1 MSPMTDRSAPIEVPA
16 PPYIVERFDGYTRP
30 SPDTEW
36 LLPLGNG
43 GFAMGTAALVNR
55 RKYHALLVGSTNPP
69 VERLSVLAGLD
80 LCASVGAGAPAD
92 LSTRRLA
99 DGSMVGSGA
108 ASLVRMEKSPTRCV
122 WFFRVQGVEIAMAL
136 GVGWKRNQCV
146 VRYTVGARSAPVRLS
161 LTPRVTLRDFHGTLP
176 RNDAGAYTLEQ
187 AGRLLRVTR
196 GGRTLRMECSAGSFS
211 ASPRVSDA
219 VLLDFESERHQDDT
233 ERVFLPGEFV
243 VEVPSGSDDF
253 AFTVAAA
260 LEPDGPDH
268 TLLDSDE
275 RESHLERVRG
285 SFVRRHPKA
294 KMLVPLVDA
303 ADDFLADRIVDGE
316 RLTTVIAGFPWFAD
330 WGRDTMISMVG
341 LMISSGRHD
350 DARSCLRA
358 FARYVDQGMIPNHFD
373 DYGGP
378 PHYNTVDAS
387 LWFIHACAEY
397 RRASGDERAYADLL
411 LPACLQVV
419 EHYRKGTRFGIR
431 MDPADGLI
439 MAGDETTQLTWMDAK
454 RDGVVFTPRHGKPV
468 EISALWHHG
477 LVLVSEALR
486 RSDPKKSEDLASLA
500 ARVGESFRRLFV
512 DEKAGRLHD
521 CLQPDGKGGWKP
533 VAQVR
538 PNQVFAAALEH
549 SPLTLAQRRMVV
561 GDVRGRL
568 LTPVG
573 LRTLDAG
580 DPGYEARFD
589 GDMMSRD
596 RAYHNGTVWPWLL
609 GAYGEA
615 VLRAGEFSAESRSE
629 VLRAVQPLIAS
640 LSANCLGQIGEVY
653 DAEPDV
659 RGVRREQ
666 ACVAQAWSVA
676 EPLRVALMALE

>member
-1 MSPMTDRSAPIEVPA
+1 MALMDERRPAIEVPA
-16 PPYIVERFDGYTRP
+16 PPYTVDRFDGHTRP

-43 GFAMGTAALVNR
+43 GFAMGTASLVNR
-55 RKYHALLVGSTNPP
+55 RKYHGLLVASTNPP

-80 LCASVGAGAPAD
+80 LRVRAGNGAEIE
-92 LSTRRLA
+92 LFTHRLA
-99 DGSMVGSGA
+99 DGTLVGRGA
-108 ASLVRMEKSPTRCV
+108 GALVRMEKRSTRCL
-122 WFFRVQGVEIAMAL
+122 WRFRADGFEISKELA
-136 GVGWKRNQCV
+136 VGWKRNACA
-146 VRYTVGARSAPVRLS
+146 VRYTVGALAMPLRLS
-161 LTPRVTLRDFHGTLP
+161 LTPRVALRDFHVTLSENEVS
-176 RNDAGAYTLEQ
+176 RYAADAGA
-187 AGRLLRVTR
+187 RSVRVTR
-196 GGRTLRMECSAGSFS
+196 DGRTVRIECSAGAFRP
-211 ASPRVSDA
+211 SPRISDA

-233 ERVFLPGEFV
+233 ERVLLPGQFV
-243 VEVPSGSDDF
+243 LDIPPGEDPFV
-253 AFTVAAA
+253 FTVGAA
-260 LEPDGPDH
+260 LEPEPVDLALMDRDDRGAH
-268 TLLDSDE
+268 LARV
-275 RESHLERVRG
+275 RESFTRLHPRG
-285 SFVRRHPKA
+285 A
-294 KMLVPLVDA
+294 ALTPLVDA

-341 LMISSGRHD
+341 LMIASGRHD

-387 LWFIHACAEY
+387 LWFIHACSEY
-397 RRASGDERAYADLL
+397 GRASADEATYRELL
-411 LPACLQVV
+411 LPACMEVI
-419 EHYRKGTRFGIR
+419 ERYRTGTRFGIR

-486 RSDPKKSEDLASLA
+486 RSDAGKSRDLAALA

-521 CLQPDGKGGWKP
+521 CLQPDGRGGWKP
-533 VAQVR
+533 VSQVR

-561 GDVRGRL
+561 ADARRRF

-615 VLRAGEFSAESRSE
+615 VLRAGEFSTEARAE
-629 VLRAVQPLIAS
+629 VLRSVGALIGS
-640 LSANCLGQIGEVY
+640 LSRNCLGQIGEVY
-653 DAEPDV
+653 DAEPDAQ
-659 RGVRREQ
+659 GVRREQ

>member
-1 MSPMTDRSAPIEVPA
+1 MTAMPESDLTIQVPA
-16 PPYIVERFDGYTRP
+16 PPYAALKFDGFTRP

-43 GFAMGTAALVNR
+43 GFAMGTASLVNR
-55 RKYHALLVGSTNPP
+55 RKYHGLLVASTNPP
-69 VERLSVLAGLD
+69 VERLSVLAGID
-80 LCASVGAGAPAD
+80 LRVTVGDAPPVD
-92 LSTRRLA
+92 LFTHRLA
-99 DGSMVGSGA
+99 NGTLKGSGA
-108 ASLVRMEKSPTRCV
+108 ASLVRMAKSPTRCE
-122 WFFRVQGVEIAMAL
+122 WLFRVGGVEITMTL
-136 GVGWKRNQCV
+136 GVGWKRNQAV
-146 VRYTVGARSAPVRLS
+146 VRYTVGPRKAPVRLS

-176 RNDAGAYTLEQ
+176 NNKAGDYTVEA
-187 AGRLLRVTR
+187 AGRRLRVSR
-196 GGRTLRMECSAGSFS
+196 EGRTAMIESSAGSFRP
-211 ASPRVSDA
+211 APRVSDA
-219 VLLDFESERHQDDT
+219 VLLDLERERHQDDT

-243 VEVPSGSDDF
+243 VVVPSGADEF
-253 AFTVAAA
+253 EFTIGSA
-260 LEPDGPDH
+260 LEPDEVDH
-268 TLLDSDE
+268 ALLDSDQ
-275 RESHLERVRG
+275 RASHLERIRA
-285 SFVRRHPKA
+285 SFVRLHPKA
-294 KMLVPLVDA
+294 MALTPLVDA

-397 RRASGDERAYADLL
+397 RRASADERTYRELL
-411 LPACLQVV
+411 LPACLQVI
-419 EHYRKGTRFGIR
+419 EHYQSGTRFGIK

-439 MAGDETTQLTWMDAK
+439 MAGDATTQLTWMDAK

-468 EISALWHHG
+468 EISALWHHS
-477 LVLVSEALR
+477 LVLVSESLR
-486 RSDPKKSEDLASLA
+486 KSDPKKSQDLAAIA

-521 CLQPDGKGGWKP
+521 CLQPDGTGGWKP
-533 VAQVR
+533 VAQIR

-549 SPLTLAQRRMVV
+549 SPLTLAQRRIVV
-561 GDVRGRL
+561 SDVRRRF

-573 LRTLDAG
+573 LRTLDAA
-580 DPGYEARFD
+580 DPGYQPRFD

-615 VLRAGEFSAESRSE
+615 VLRAGEFSRESREE
-629 VLRAVQPLIAS
+629 VLRSVQPLIAS
-640 LSANCLGQIGEVY
+640 LSVNCLGQIGEVY
-653 DAEPDV
+653 DAEPDAQ
-659 RGVRREQ
+659 GVRREQ

-676 EPLRVALMALE
+676 EPLRVALIAL